1 MARVEVKDVSRTFR
15 TYGADGGGEDHT
27 IEEYVVLCNG
37 FEVYR
42 NMSRTRA
49 ERAAARFANIQ
60 ARRRVA

>member
-37 FEVYR
+37 F
-42 NMSRTRA
+42 
-49 ERAAARFANIQ
+49 
-60 ARRRVA
+60 